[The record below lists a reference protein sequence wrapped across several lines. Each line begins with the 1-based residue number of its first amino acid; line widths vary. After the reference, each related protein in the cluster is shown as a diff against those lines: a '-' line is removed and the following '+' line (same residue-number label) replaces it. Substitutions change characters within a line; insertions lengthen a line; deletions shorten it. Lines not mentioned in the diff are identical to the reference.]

1 MADSELTPAVR
12 PSRCAR
18 KRDEA
23 VRRIRLCNPA
33 LDSPA
38 ASLAVRRLA
47 QLTLL
52 SEKLYARCKA
62 AETDDDPQAFIL
74 AVESLRRCAQTA
86 SLLEKNLRLA
96 VSVVDPPS
104 NLAVELARRIRD
116 QRAAAGTEVVFS
128 PSASHNGREG
138 QNWRVSNP
146 SFLSRSSSLLRERI
160 DQIAASSAARAFRR
174 ELRAYRGVGVIRRTR
189 IVTVV
194 IQIIAA

>member
-47 QLTLL
+47 RLTLL
-52 SEKLYARCKA
+52 SEKLYARCQA
-62 AETDDDPQAFIL
+62 A
-74 AVESLRRCAQTA
+74 ESLRRCAQTA